1 MTERVH
7 YQPTEARTMCGL
19 LVVPSMVTIGDLN
32 DFFAHYSSGA
42 ETHCP
47 RCVRAMRR
55 WALYNEHF
63 RVHNRIRA
71 RRIFPDPIT

>member
-19 LVVPSMVTIGDLN
+19 LVVPSLVTLGDLGE
-32 DFFAHYSSGA
+32 FMSHYSSGA
-42 ETHCP
+42 ESHCP
-47 RCVRAMRR
+47 KCVRLMRR
-55 WALYNEHF
+55 WATYNEHF

-71 RRIFPDPIT
+71 RRIFPDTIT